1 MSFEDKLRNLENISE
16 TMREDG
22 NSLDDSISSFE
33 KGIKLANELEK
44 ELNNFE
50 KRIQILVN
58 NGTEDHLEDFK

>member
-1 MSFEDKLRNLENISE
+1 MSFEEKLRKLENISE

-22 NSLDDSISSFE
+22 HSLDDSIKSFE
-33 KGIKLANELEK
+33 DGIKLANELEK

-58 NGTEDHLEDFK
+58 DQLEDFE